1 MTCFEN
7 LYQHIK
13 DNSTSY
19 LLAIIGYGSF
29 LYGLWVDTK
38 KIIRNIIQ
46 TILNFFIFTLTL
58 MDINNLQI
66 TNLFRDK
73 IEIEQE
79 KYFLFLKEFSYI
91 LRESLKRGN
100 PSDKNF
106 VNAVYSSIKTIK
118 EDLEKN
124 ALKEEEKKIEEGKE
138 NDENKNPTQNI
149 GSEKKKNKRKKNL
162 IKFVS

>member
-1 MTCFEN
+1 MNCFEN

-38 KIIRNIIQ
+38 KIIHIIIQ
-46 TILNFFIFTLTL
+46 TILNFVIFTLTL

-79 KYFLFLKEFSYI
+79 KYFSFLKGFSFI
-91 LRESLKRGN
+91 LKESLKRGN
-100 PSDKNF
+100 QSDKKF
-106 VNAVYSSIKTIK
+106 CEAVFSIIKTIK
-118 EDLEKN
+118 EDFEKN
-124 ALKEEEKKIEEGKE
+124 ALKEEKKKIEEGKE

-149 GSEKKKNKRKKNL
+149 GNEKKEK
-162 IKFVS
+162 

>member
-38 KIIRNIIQ
+38 KIIHNIIQ

-79 KYFLFLKEFSYI
+79 KYFLFLKDFSYI

-149 GSEKKKNKRKKNL
+149 GSEKKEK
-162 IKFVS
+162 

>member
-1 MTCFEN
+1 MNCFEN

-38 KIIRNIIQ
+38 KIIHNIIQ
-46 TILNFFIFTLTL
+46 TILNFVIFTLTL

-79 KYFLFLKEFSYI
+79 KYFSFLKGFSFI
-91 LRESLKRGN
+91 LKESLKRGN
-100 PSDKNF
+100 QSDKKF
-106 VNAVYSSIKTIK
+106 CEAVFSIIKTIK
-118 EDLEKN
+118 EDFEKN
-124 ALKEEEKKIEEGKE
+124 ALKEEKKKIEEGKE
-138 NDENKNPTQNI
+138 NVENKNPTQNI
-149 GSEKKKNKRKKNL
+149 GNEKKEK
-162 IKFVS
+162 